1 MNATFSETIAE
12 FMVKHR
18 AAQFALLKKLVQIDT
33 ETRSDALMK
42 ASDKVAALLEDL
54 DFEVERHAPD
64 AERLEAAGIAGVQNL
79 VARKQFGHGPVLAL
93 VCHVDTVEVP
103 PGWTFEPL
111 GGDIDDGSLYGLG
124 AVSGKGSL
132 AAQVFA
138 VLALEQVGVP
148 VTGAVELHISFDG
161 ESGGA
166 LGAKWLLAEEIVKPD
181 MVIAGGPARAVAT
194 QSTGT
199 MLMDVEVHGKAAPA
213 HAPDRGTDALE
224 AATHALSR
232 LYQFRGGL
240 KAHASA
246 TPGIGAP
253 TMVVEHISGGHE
265 SGVPEFVAFRI
276 DRRILPDE
284 DPAQVEKQLTNM
296 IGSTIAKMPGAR
308 CRIRRSVMI
317 PAMGGDESTAPL
329 VDALEHRLAAKIDT
343 MQGPYGIAYDHEGRH
358 YAAAG
363 IPTVM
368 YGAGPLDP
376 VAAGLHG
383 ADEHL
388 VLDDLRLATEVLA
401 LSAMDI
407 LSGKMSA

>member
-33 ETRSDALMK
+33 ETRSDGLLK
-42 ASDKVAALLEDL
+42 ASEAIAQLLEGL
-54 DFEVERHAPD
+54 DFEVERLAPD
-64 AERLEAAGIAGVQNL
+64 VERLEAAGLAGIQNL
-79 VARKQFGHGPVLAL
+79 VARKQFGSGPVLAL
-93 VCHVDTVEVP
+93 VSHVDTVEVH

-111 GGDIDDGSLYGLG
+111 GGDIYEGSLYGLG
-124 AVSGKGSL
+124 AVSGKGDL

-138 VLALEQVGVP
+138 ICALEQVGVP
-148 VTGAVELHISFDG
+148 VTGAIELHISFDG

-166 LGAKWLLAEEIVKPD
+166 FGAKWLLAEGIVAPD
-181 MVIAGGPARAVAT
+181 MVIAGGAARAVAT

-213 HAPDRGTDALE
+213 HAPEQGTDALE

-240 KAHASA
+240 KAHASG

-253 TMVVEHISGGHE
+253 TLVIEHISGGHE
-265 SGVPEFVAFRI
+265 SGVPETVSFRI
-276 DRRILPDE
+276 DRRLLPDE
-284 DPAQVEKQLTNM
+284 DALQVEKQLTNM

-317 PAMGGDESTAPL
+317 PAMGGNEGTAPL
-329 VDALEHRLAAKIDT
+329 VDALEHRLEAKIGEV
-343 MQGPYGIAYDHEGRH
+343 QGQYGIAYDHEGRH

-376 VAAGLHG
+376 VAAGLHS

-388 VLDDLRLATEVLA
+388 LLDDLRIATEVLA

-407 LSGKMSA
+407 LSGKMSG